1 MQLLPEQWSRRD
13 FSGSALTIRLSSKEL
28 RKQLT
33 NWLLLQPYQK
43 KPGLRQI
50 VLRQSEQNTVTDSEI
65 IGLKTPRLW
74 TVSTV
79 SRKHYSP
86 CDTQGIIRPEKTPG
100 VESHWHG
107 VREREQRGEHD

>member
-1 MQLLPEQWSRRD
+1 MQLLPEQRSRRG
-13 FSGSALTIRLSSKEL
+13 FSGSALATRLSSKEL

-65 IGLKTPRLW
+65 IGLKTSCAW
-74 TVSTV
+74 TVFNGFAQALQSL
-79 SRKHYSP
+79 
-86 CDTQGIIRPEKTPG
+86 
-100 VESHWHG
+100 
-107 VREREQRGEHD
+107 